1 MITTVLCRPL
11 GRDEIIQRIDELCDV
26 LEDCVRGGAS
36 VSFMLPI
43 TRDTAMHFWQGVA
56 ESVGRGERAVLIA
69 ENADFH
75 IIGTAQI
82 ILDQPPNQ
90 PHRADVAKLLVH
102 QSARRQGVARQLMDN
117 LDDIA
122 KKNGKT
128 LLVLD
133 TATGSDAE
141 FFYARSGWE
150 RVGEIPGYAQM
161 PDGTVTGTTIFY
173 KNLTSNA
180 I

>member
-1 MITTVLCRPL
+1 MTTSLFCRPI
-11 GRDEIIQRIDELCDV
+11 GRDELLLRINELCNV

-43 TRDTAMHFWQGVA
+43 TRDTSLCFWQGVA
-56 ESVGRGERAVLIA
+56 GSVERGERVVLIA
-69 ENADFH
+69 ENADAG
-75 IIGTAQI
+75 IVGTAQI

-90 PHRADVAKLLVH
+90 PHRADIAKLLVH
-102 QSARRQGVARQLMDN
+102 QSARRQGVARQLMDQLN
-117 LDDIA
+117 VIA
-122 KKNGKT
+122 REKGKT

-141 FFYARSGWE
+141 FFYARCGWQ
-150 RVGEIPGYAQM
+150 RVGEIPGYALM

-173 KNLTSNA
+173 RNLTTTL

>member
-1 MITTVLCRPL
+1 MTTPFHCRPL
-11 GRDEIIQRIDELCDV
+11 GRDDILLRIDELCDV

-43 TRDTAMHFWQGVA
+43 TREVASGFWQGVA
-56 ESVGRGERAVLIA
+56 ASVARGERVLVIA
-69 ENADFH
+69 ENTAAR

-102 QSARRQGVARQLMDN
+102 QSARRQGVARVLMDK

-122 KKNGKT
+122 KENGKT

-133 TATGSDAE
+133 TATGSNAE
-141 FFYARSGWE
+141 YFYANCGWQ
-150 RVGEIPGYAQM
+150 RVGEIPGYALM
-161 PDGTVTGTTIFY
+161 PDGNVTGTTIFY
-173 KNLTSNA
+173 KNLTFAA